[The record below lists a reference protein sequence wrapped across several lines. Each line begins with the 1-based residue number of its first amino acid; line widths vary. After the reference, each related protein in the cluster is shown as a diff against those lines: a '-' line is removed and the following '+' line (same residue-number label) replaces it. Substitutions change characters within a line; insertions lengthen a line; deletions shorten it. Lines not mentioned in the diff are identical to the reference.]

1 MFAPSKCKFAA
12 RECEFELPERHDLPY
27 WLFTAAVFL
36 AALTS
41 ACLMPARNLLGPS
54 SSVAFAEASHSPRL
68 PAMETMGMRAPD
80 ARIKLVRR
88 ALSVAG
94 TEWHSRTRSKSPD

>member
-41 ACLMPARNLLGPS
+41 ACLMPATNLLGPS
-54 SSVAFAEASHSPRL
+54 SNVAFAKASHSPRL
-68 PAMETMGMRAPD
+68 PAIES
-80 ARIKLVRR
+80 ARSRR
-88 ALSVAG
+88 PNQSGLAFPLRAG
-94 TEWHSRTRSKSPD
+94 TEWHSITRSTSSD